1 MENVLILVG
10 LGMDTVMMELTIN
23 IATMMEET
31 VVELLSILNTAQNV
45 SA

>member
-31 VVELLSILNTAQNV
+31 AVDLLSILNTAQNV

>member
-1 MENVLILVG
+1 MENVLILLG